1 MHCTCSPSQVR
12 HRRRYGSRRRSP
24 AGSPP
29 SVTLAG
35 SLPGLRGR
43 DFLCFDCFFVSRLC
57 SLIEA
62 YDGAR
67 GHWTATQRR
76 VRWVPGD
83 GEDAFSSVSSSS
95 LFLASVRSKVLTEA
109 YAGGGSGLRM
119 PAGSLVPSLA
129 SEYQQDGDV
138 HKAIGDGE
146 GSKNI
151 RAVHGVKEKEQ
162 GNKPTFK
169 RTLRIFVEDGGKRRV
184 QWELERQA
192 TEEPPKKGVPLT
204 TVEQISTQV
213 KQDGRLLCWVPRAQS
228 QVHQGSSV
236 QETKVMKRD
245 VGVQTEEY
253 EIVVLGDVR
262 GVELAGM
269 GEKGTKVGE
278 GVPRSAPCKGKA
290 KMDAQDNII
299 VTLRDPSTSG
309 RTKCLEPETD
319 SSSSE
324 AEEGEFLDEASI
336 ISFFDNEEGLLIE
349 QLEKE
354 YEDQERDQK
363 RRLDDGL
370 EGVASLLE
378 MDGGEGDIRPSF
390 FPMASIDG
398 EVAFC
403 KDKGTEH
410 VSVNLLSDCFSEF
423 ENTTSNSVEIALSGL
438 SLKQII
444 PVNSI
449 IFVHIIDQLAIN
461 ANKKNTDQH
470 IVLLGWSVD
479 DDKSEAVIVDIER
492 DNWVPRIELQDRVM
506 LCNEYASLSC
516 ETPLKKPRVDQ
527 ETKKQKNSI
536 LLSLSCFMLYVRNV
550 IDLQSLNNTQRKG
563 KEDVGGSGPGK
574 NELRVYSRKRIEL
587 A

>member
-1 MHCTCSPSQVR
+1 MPLLLTFMLPSCTSIPKREATPSRPSSSLIFWSLSCSSYSFSNCSIRRPSSLSKKETIEASSKNSPSSASEDEESVCGSICFTTPESAKRTSTEPPNQFRPPLTESRRGRNCTTAEDDRRPCPPHSSEAVCPRSVKQSDESQRGAPPPAVR
-12 HRRRYGSRRRSP
+12 KSSEVASRIAAVGNLGRKSSRTERTRFPLLRLFLRFSPLLSDRGVRRCSWTLDGDAAPCTVVSRRR
-24 AGSPP
+24 
-29 SVTLAG
+29 
-35 SLPGLRGR
+35 RGR
-43 DFLCFDCFFVSRLC
+43 VFICFEFFSVSRLRSFKGFDRGVRRC
-57 SLIEA
+57 S
-62 YDGAR
+62 
-67 GHWTATQRR
+67 WTLWTVTQRR
-76 VRWVPGD
+76 VWWFSGD
-83 GEDAFSSVSSSS
+83 G
-95 LFLASVRSKVLTEA
+95 
-109 YAGGGSGLRM
+109 GGGSGLRM

-129 SEYQQDGDV
+129 SEYQEDGDV

-236 QETKVMKRD
+236 QETNVMKRD

-290 KMDAQDNII
+290 KMDAQDNTI

-309 RTKCLEPETD
+309 GTKCLEPETY

-398 EVAFC
+398 EVTFC

-410 VSVNLLSDCFSEF
+410 
-423 ENTTSNSVEIALSGL
+423 I
-438 SLKQII
+438 
-444 PVNSI
+444 
-449 IFVHIIDQLAIN
+449 
-461 ANKKNTDQH
+461 
-470 IVLLGWSVD
+470 
-479 DDKSEAVIVDIER
+479 
-492 DNWVPRIELQDRVM
+492 
-506 LCNEYASLSC
+506 
-516 ETPLKKPRVDQ
+516 TPKL
-527 ETKKQKNSI
+527 T
-536 LLSLSCFMLYVRNV
+536 L
-550 IDLQSLNNTQRKG
+550 
-563 KEDVGGSGPGK
+563 
-574 NELRVYSRKRIEL
+574 
-587 A
+587 

>member
-1 MHCTCSPSQVR
+1 MFLFER
-12 HRRRYGSRRRSP
+12 FRRYAPPPITAEIGENSKRLRARMWEHGRRK
-24 AGSPP
+24 
-29 SVTLAG
+29 
-35 SLPGLRGR
+35 
-43 DFLCFDCFFVSRLC
+43 
-57 SLIEA
+57 
-62 YDGAR
+62 
-67 GHWTATQRR
+67 
-76 VRWVPGD
+76 VPLKD
-83 GEDAFSSVSSSS
+83 ILDQEDAFTQRPYIKWRDGYESQEFFYKDLS
-95 LFLASVRSKVLTEA
+95 LNT
-109 YAGGGSGLRM
+109 
-119 PAGSLVPSLA
+119 PSNTTHKEGFHDFWKLCLNP
-129 SEYQQDGDV
+129 GDV

-151 RAVHGVKEKEQ
+151 RAVHRVKEKEQ
-162 GNKPTFK
+162 GNMPTFK

-236 QETKVMKRD
+236 QETNVMKRD

-278 GVPRSAPCKGKA
+278 GVSRSAPCKGKA
-290 KMDAQDNII
+290 KMDAQDNTI

-309 RTKCLEPETD
+309 GTKCLEPETD

-410 VSVNLLSDCFSEF
+410 KSNEDVFREDSTAPDNIPTLPSVTQREVTDNINLVIPMEAPL
-423 ENTTSNSVEIALSGL
+423 EN
-438 SLKQII
+438 
-444 PVNSI
+444 P
-449 IFVHIIDQLAIN
+449 
-461 ANKKNTDQH
+461 H
-470 IVLLGWSVD
+470 IVPNDEITMS
-479 DDKSEAVIVDIER
+479 
-492 DNWVPRIELQDRVM
+492 
-506 LCNEYASLSC
+506 NENQSLSC
-516 ETPLKKPRVDQ
+516 PVPSKEPPLEAASAIESHEGDILSSHLEISSPIIGPSTEENVTKATTLIERVMPDLDENRKVLLIKIFIMYPNMRNMHPDWKPCYIKYMFMSLGDLLVLMNSTTPMTLDEAAKR
-527 ETKKQKNSI
+527 EI
-536 LLSLSCFMLYVRNV
+536 ELV
-550 IDLQSLNNTQRKG
+550 I
-563 KEDVGGSGPGK
+563 
-574 NELRVYSRKRIEL
+574 NELERNYCD
-587 A
+587 

>member
-1 MHCTCSPSQVR
+1 MDLDQWIAKVKEGQHLLEDELQLLCEYVKEILIEESNVQPVNSPVTVCGDIHGQFHDLMKLFQTGGHVPETNYIFMGDFVDRGYNSLEVFTILLLLKARVLDLALVALARCAAAAGTEVVGCRQQD
-12 HRRRYGSRRRSP
+12 RRRRGVRRCSWTLDGDAAPCTVVSRRR
-24 AGSPP
+24 
-29 SVTLAG
+29 
-35 SLPGLRGR
+35 RGR
-43 DFLCFDCFFVSRLC
+43 VFICFEIFSVSRLRSFKGFDRGVRRC
-57 SLIEA
+57 S
-62 YDGAR
+62 
-67 GHWTATQRR
+67 WTLWTVTQRR
-76 VRWVPGD
+76 VWWFSGD
-83 GEDAFSSVSSSS
+83 G
-95 LFLASVRSKVLTEA
+95 
-109 YAGGGSGLRM
+109 GGGSGLRM
-119 PAGSLVPSLA
+119 PVGSLVPSLA

-184 QWELERQA
+184 QWELERQT

-228 QVHQGSSV
+228 QVHQGS
-236 QETKVMKRD
+236 R
-245 VGVQTEEY
+245 
-253 EIVVLGDVR
+253 DVR

-290 KMDAQDNII
+290 KMDAQDNTI

-309 RTKCLEPETD
+309 GTKCLEPETD

-410 VSVNLLSDCFSEF
+410 
-423 ENTTSNSVEIALSGL
+423 I
-438 SLKQII
+438 
-444 PVNSI
+444 
-449 IFVHIIDQLAIN
+449 
-461 ANKKNTDQH
+461 
-470 IVLLGWSVD
+470 
-479 DDKSEAVIVDIER
+479 
-492 DNWVPRIELQDRVM
+492 
-506 LCNEYASLSC
+506 
-516 ETPLKKPRVDQ
+516 TPKL
-527 ETKKQKNSI
+527 T
-536 LLSLSCFMLYVRNV
+536 L
-550 IDLQSLNNTQRKG
+550 
-563 KEDVGGSGPGK
+563 
-574 NELRVYSRKRIEL
+574 
-587 A
+587 